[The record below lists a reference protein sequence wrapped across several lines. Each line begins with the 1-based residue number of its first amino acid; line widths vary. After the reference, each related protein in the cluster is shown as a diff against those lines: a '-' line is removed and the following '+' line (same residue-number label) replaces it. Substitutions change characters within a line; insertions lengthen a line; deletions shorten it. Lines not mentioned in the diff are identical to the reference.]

1 MKKQVLAMFLALMMV
16 AAVLSACGGS
26 ASSASGAAPAASEAT
41 AAAASASGS
50 EVVRQYEDRTP
61 VTMWFWGA
69 NDTQRAAFQTALVDV
84 YNSSQDEFE
93 LVMEQ
98 YVNTVDDDIPVA
110 LAAGAGPDIIYTSG
124 PSFSGVY
131 TKEGLLVDLTKYSEQ
146 YGWKERLLPAYYDA
160 CMVDGVL
167 YTLPNSVSVGGVFYN
182 KELWEE
188 NGWTVPT
195 TLEEMEAIMADAT
208 SKGLYAGSGGNRG
221 WRPSNDNFSSVMI
234 NHFVS
239 PTNLYKCLN
248 NEQDFN
254 NPEMV
259 AGVAK
264 MHDWYQMG
272 ALAGNDYTSLDS
284 QEAMQ
289 LVVSKQAALIM
300 APTLYI
306 QFAANIDD
314 PQKDNLGFFP
324 MPNGY
329 APGTDVYDLT
339 MPCSFGINANSKN
352 PDAAAAVLDIM
363 MSAEFSQGMTEKW
376 PGYWGV
382 PLADSSAVDTGNMT
396 GLSALFM
403 EIVQNAAPAINEGHF
418 GFHPSCFFPPV
429 TQDEWRNVEEVWN
442 GTMSAE
448 DFLAAVDKAFD
459 EEFAAGQA
467 IPVPKPSI

>member
-1 MKKQVLAMFLALMMV
+1 MKKRLFALLLALTMLT
-16 AAVLSACGGS
+16 AILAGCSGGA
-26 ASSASGAAPAASEAT
+26 ASSAAAEAASTAAAPAAGAEST
-41 AAAASASGS
+41 VASAPEG
-50 EVVRQYEDRTP
+50 RTP

-84 YNSSQDEFE
+84 YNQSQEE
-93 LVMEQ
+93 YALVIEQ

-124 PSFSGVY
+124 PSFSGTYV
-131 TKEGLLVDLTKYSEQ
+131 KEGLLVDLTPYSEQ

-160 CMVDGVL
+160 NLVNGVL
-167 YTLPNSVSVGGVFYN
+167 YSLPNSMSVGGVFYN
-182 KELWEE
+182 KELWAE
-188 NGWTVPT
+188 NGWEVPST
-195 TLEEMEAIMADAT
+195 TAEMEAIMAEAV
-208 SKGLYAGSGGNRG
+208 SLGLYAGSGGNRG

-239 PTNLYKCLN
+239 PTNLYECLTGA
-248 NEQDFN
+248 QKFN

-259 AGVAK
+259 AGVKK
-264 MHDWYQMG
+264 MHEWFQLG

-284 QEAMQ
+284 QEAVQ
-289 LVVSKQAALIM
+289 LVVSKQAALLM

-314 PQKDNLGFFP
+314 PQVENFGFFP
-324 MPNGY
+324 MPNDY
-329 APGTDVYDLT
+329 APDATVYDLT
-339 MPCSFGINANSKN
+339 MPCSFAINANSPH

-363 MSAEFSQGMTEKW
+363 MSAAFSQTMTEQW
-376 PGYWGV
+376 PGYWAV
-382 PLADSSAVDTGNMT
+382 PLADGSAVDTSNMT

-403 EIVQNAAPAINEGHF
+403 EIVQGATPAINEGNF

-429 TQDEWRNVEEVWN
+429 TQDQWRNVEEVWQ

-448 DFLAAVDKAFD
+448 DFLDAVDVAFA

-467 IPVPKPSI
+467 IPVPQPSI